1 MSFISAIVLLVIIW
15 FLALF
20 VALPLGL
27 KTQGEAGE
35 VVPGTPASS
44 PVDALIRRK
53 VLWVTAATLLIWAAV
68 CAFIIWGGVTVQD
81 LDFFHRM

>member
-20 VALPLGL
+20 VALPIGL

-35 VVPGTPASS
+35 VVPGTPASA
-44 PVDALIRRK
+44 PVDAMIRRK